1 MALWSVSSCQ
11 IPGISSLKPVS
22 VCPMEW
28 IVHVYAVCPWHI
40 DIRHYI
46 IYVVWLYGD
55 MIIRLMSPQLF
66 LKWVSISD
74 FLFQFLS
81 PWEMSNFI
89 SAQMSPPPLPG
100 LQTHS
105 CCSSLQNTSHTLS
118 STDRVCVWQTLMIE
132 FHTSQWLRVCIV
144 SIIPARC
151 LLCLMFEYSSQSA
164 AILAEIYVMEEVT
177 NDGNWPN

>member
-1 MALWSVSSCQ
+1 M
-11 IPGISSLKPVS
+11 
-22 VCPMEW
+22 
-28 IVHVYAVCPWHI
+28 
-40 DIRHYI
+40 
-46 IYVVWLYGD
+46 WLYGD

-89 SAQMSPPPLPG
+89 SAQMSPPPLPR

-118 STDRVCVWQTLMIE
+118 WTDRVCVWQTLMIE
-132 FHTSQWLRVCIV
+132 FHTSQWLLRVALSPSSPPGVCCVNVWIFLTICGEPGWRFMWWKKWQMMGIGQIRLLDKKLFLKRFIV
-144 SIIPARC
+144 SS
-151 LLCLMFEYSSQSA
+151 LS
-164 AILAEIYVMEEVT
+164 
-177 NDGNWPN
+177 W

>member
-1 MALWSVSSCQ
+1 
-11 IPGISSLKPVS
+11 
-22 VCPMEW
+22 
-28 IVHVYAVCPWHI
+28 
-40 DIRHYI
+40 
-46 IYVVWLYGD
+46 

-74 FLFQFLS
+74 FLFQYLS

-132 FHTSQWLRVCIV
+132 FHTSQWLLRLRVALSPSSRPGVCCVWCLNIRHNLRRAWLRFMWWKKWQMMGIGQIRLLDKKLFLKRLFV
-144 SIIPARC
+144 SS
-151 LLCLMFEYSSQSA
+151 LS
-164 AILAEIYVMEEVT
+164 
-177 NDGNWPN
+177 W